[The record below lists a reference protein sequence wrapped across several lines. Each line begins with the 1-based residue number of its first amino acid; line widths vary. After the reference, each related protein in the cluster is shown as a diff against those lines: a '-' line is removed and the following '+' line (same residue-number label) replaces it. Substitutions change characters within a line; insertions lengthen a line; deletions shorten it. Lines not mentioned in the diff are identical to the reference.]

1 MYLVFEVLWFSIFKK
16 EKKAAIEEKVL
27 KNIEEGLEVCFGVNI
42 LYIQSFCYDVIFTF
56 SRSLLD
62 SKVSKTQK

>member
-1 MYLVFEVLWFSIFKK
+1 MYLVSIIHVFSFSSFFKK

-42 LYIQSFCYDVIFTF
+42 LYI
-56 SRSLLD
+56 R
-62 SKVSKTQK
+62 

>member
-1 MYLVFEVLWFSIFKK
+1 MYLVSEVLWFSIFKK

-42 LYIQSFCYDVIFTF
+42 LYI
-56 SRSLLD
+56 R
-62 SKVSKTQK
+62 

>member
-1 MYLVFEVLWFSIFKK
+1 MVFNFKK

-42 LYIQSFCYDVIFTF
+42 LYIQ
-56 SRSLLD
+56 
-62 SKVSKTQK
+62 

>member
-1 MYLVFEVLWFSIFKK
+1 MYLVFEVLYWFSIFKK

-42 LYIQSFCYDVIFTF
+42 LYIQ
-56 SRSLLD
+56 
-62 SKVSKTQK
+62 